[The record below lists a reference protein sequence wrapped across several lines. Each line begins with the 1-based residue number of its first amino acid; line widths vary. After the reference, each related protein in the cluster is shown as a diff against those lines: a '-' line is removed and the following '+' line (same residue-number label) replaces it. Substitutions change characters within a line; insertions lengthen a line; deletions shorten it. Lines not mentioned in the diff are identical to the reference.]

1 MRLVSRRS
9 LLLQGAGALAALPA
23 TGASARGVW
32 PPTPITVQERPISHF
47 ALFDRDRSRF
57 GSLAVLGGFELRNTH
72 HAFGGFSALAAT
84 GGDGLLAVSDNGYW
98 LAMRLRSAPDGRPLG
113 VSDAVI
119 APMLDGSGVPLS
131 DTKRFDTESLALVD
145 GTAYV
150 GIERTQEIMRF
161 PFGRDGLRARGR
173 LVPVPAGMA
182 KWPSNRGPEA
192 IGILPA
198 GPLAGSLIV
207 IAEQSQPG
215 ADTPTEGFFVTG
227 PQRGAFRVARHD
239 SFDVTDIAF
248 LPGGDM
254 LILERYFSWL
264 SGVAM
269 RLRRVPLA
277 SVQPGALLDGER
289 LLEADMRFHIDN
301 MEGLCVQRAADGSTL
316 LTMISDDNYSA
327 LQRTVLLR
335 FRYEG

>member
-1 MRLVSRRS
+1 MRPVSRRA
-9 LLLQGAGALAALPA
+9 LLQGVGALAALPA
-23 TGASARGVW
+23 GDAWARGVW
-32 PPTPITVQERPISHF
+32 PPTPIAVQERPVSHF

-57 GSLAVLGGFELRNTH
+57 GPLVFLGGFELRSTH
-72 HAFGGFSALAAT
+72 HAFGGFSGLAAT
-84 GGDGLLAVSDNGYW
+84 GGDGLLVVSDNGSW
-98 LAMRLRSAPDGRPLG
+98 LSLQLRSAPDGRPLG
-113 VSDAVI
+113 VADAVI
-119 APMLDGSGVPLS
+119 APMLDAGGVPLG
-131 DTKRFDTESLALVD
+131 DTKRYDTEGLALID

-150 GIERTQEIMRF
+150 GIERTQEVMRF

-173 LVPVPAGMA
+173 MVPVPAGMA

-207 IAEQSQPG
+207 IAEQSQRG

-239 SFDVTDIAF
+239 SFDITDIAF

-254 LILERYFSWL
+254 LVLERHFSWL

-269 RLRRVPLA
+269 RLRRVALA
-277 SVQPGALLDGER
+277 SIQPGALLTGER

-316 LTMISDDNYSA
+316 LTMISDDNFSA